1 MARIIGT
8 IDIDFDISCNV
19 TPELYRKILKGM
31 QREVASLNSGIDDIF
46 YDCAPLSYLWRLF
59 CCPTYKLYHVWTDI
73 DSTFS
78 IYK

>member
-46 YDCAPLSYLWRLF
+46 YDLYIDVETMHSVGLDEL
-59 CCPTYKLYHVWTDI
+59 TYVNEE
-73 DSTFS
+73 
-78 IYK
+78 